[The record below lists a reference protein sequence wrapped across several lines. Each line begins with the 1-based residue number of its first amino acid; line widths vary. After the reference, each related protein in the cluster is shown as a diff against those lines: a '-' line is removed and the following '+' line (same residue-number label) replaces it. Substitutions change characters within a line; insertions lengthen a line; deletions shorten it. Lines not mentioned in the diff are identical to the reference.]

1 MKASGRLG
9 EGLSLRPSE
18 GLGGGLY
25 PAGKDAGARGPG
37 TVRPTSCNVRFLIVT
52 SRKQLCLGAP
62 SGVPGIDR
70 SGPGVGSHVDP
81 GKRLHLAGSG
91 GTTQSRG
98 LLLHFPRVWAHG
110 DSDLTPLLGGERPPL
125 GSQR

>member
-1 MKASGRLG
+1 MGFLLLGRMLVPGDQGQFAQRPAMFDSSLSQAASSSASVL
-9 EGLSLRPSE
+9 
-18 GLGGGLY
+18 
-25 PAGKDAGARGPG
+25 
-37 TVRPTSCNVRFLIVT
+37 
-52 SRKQLCLGAP
+52 
-62 SGVPGIDR
+62 SGVPGIDC

-81 GKRLHLAGSG
+81 GKRLCLAGSG

-125 GSQR
+125 GSRR